1 MLSEFPNLKFNISL
15 KNNLEDKL
23 CEEHEINIYYSCLCY
38 RYNRRNPTS
47 FKIKDNKP
55 ITYYKVIKE
64 LYKENFNPGC
74 DHISL
79 EGIYKNEKTNLF
91 ISFIVYFFPFL

>member
-15 KNNLEDKL
+15 KNNLKDKL
-23 CEEHEINIYYSCLCY
+23 CEENEIEIYYSCLCY

-47 FKIKDNKP
+47 FKIKDDKP
-55 ITYYKVIKE
+55 ITYYKVIEK

-74 DHISL
+74 DHIFL
-79 EGIYKNEKTNLF
+79 EGIYKNEKKNRYELW
-91 ISFIVYFFPFL
+91 IV